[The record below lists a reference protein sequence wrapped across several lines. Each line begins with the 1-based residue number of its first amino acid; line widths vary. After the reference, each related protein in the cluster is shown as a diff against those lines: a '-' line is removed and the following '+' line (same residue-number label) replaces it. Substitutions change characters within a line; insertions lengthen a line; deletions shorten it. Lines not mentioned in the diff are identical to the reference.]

1 MPADHG
7 PGRQDPPRTRR
18 VRSGQ
23 VALAV
28 REYDAPP
35 GHAGTEHAVLVHGYP
50 DSQGMWT
57 PVAHR
62 LAAAGIH
69 VVTYDVRGA
78 GASDVPARTDDYRVE
93 LLVDD
98 LVAVVDAAVP
108 AGERVHLV
116 GHDWGSVQLWEAVL
130 AEAADPRLRGRIASF
145 TSVSGPAL
153 EHFSYLLRNPR
164 GRKLRVLRQLAH
176 SWYVLAFQ
184 VPLVPELAWRAVGGT
199 RGQNGANGVN
209 LYRANLH
216 RGTAQQAPR
225 RTDVPVLVVAPRRD
239 LFLTGLVLEELDR
252 ICTRVCVVRP
262 DTGHWLPRTDPDA
275 LVALVVDQIRGGHS
289 TRPEPTG
296 AGPSRAERRL
306 RRRRSPRRSPGPT
319 RRSRSWSHP
328 G

>member
-1 MPADHG
+1 M
-7 PGRQDPPRTRR
+7 
-18 VRSGQ
+18 
-23 VALAV
+23 
-28 REYDAPP
+28 
-35 GHAGTEHAVLVHGYP
+35 LVHGYP

-62 LAAAGIH
+62 LAADGMH

-98 LVAVVDAAVP
+98 LVAVLEATVP

-153 EHFSYLLRNPR
+153 EHFSYLLRHPR
-164 GRKLRVLRQLAH
+164 GRELRVLRQLAH
-176 SWYVLAFQ
+176 SWYVLALQ
-184 VPLVPELAWRAVGGT
+184 LPLAPELVWRAVGGT
-199 RGQNGANGVN
+199 RGRNGANGAN

-252 ICTRVCVVRP
+252 ICTRVRVIRP
-262 DTGHWLPRTDPDA
+262 DTGHWMPRTDPEA
-275 LVALVVDQIRGGHS
+275 LAGLVVEHVRGDG
-289 TRPEPTG
+289 
-296 AGPSRAERRL
+296 
-306 RRRRSPRRSPGPT
+306 SPRREPS
-319 RRSRSWSHP
+319 
-328 G
+328 